1 MSWVHPFLFFCVL
14 SFFSYS
20 SCLYLNLLLNKE
32 KCFYDN
38 FYYQMVVIIRY
49 EIMDQDLK
57 NLTTLLS
64 KDDRFE
70 ISVYSKSDKKVINT
84 FKGQK
89 LTGKFSQS
97 IDNSG
102 EYKICIKTN
111 DKELFRRKRFIKLS
125 FAIDTSEDELEDEE
139 KVVKIKDF
147 EMVNEK
153 VKRVLK
159 KAETF
164 SNIQNYQTKIE
175 DKFSQ
180 NQIKSSRLLATL
192 SIIQI
197 IIICI
202 VGLYHVYSLRN
213 IFKEKIWAPF

>member
-1 MSWVHPFLFFCVL
+1 
-14 SFFSYS
+14 
-20 SCLYLNLLLNKE
+20 
-32 KCFYDN
+32 
-38 FYYQMVVIIRY
+38 MVVIIRY

-57 NLTTLLS
+57 NLTTLSS

-202 VGLYHVYSLRN
+202 VGLYHVYSLRK

>member
-1 MSWVHPFLFFCVL
+1 
-14 SFFSYS
+14 
-20 SCLYLNLLLNKE
+20 
-32 KCFYDN
+32 
-38 FYYQMVVIIRY
+38 
-49 EIMDQDLK
+49 
-57 NLTTLLS
+57 
-64 KDDRFE
+64 
-70 ISVYSKSDKKVINT
+70 
-84 FKGQK
+84 
-89 LTGKFSQS
+89 
-97 IDNSG
+97 
-102 EYKICIKTN
+102 
-111 DKELFRRKRFIKLS
+111 
-125 FAIDTSEDELEDEE
+125 
-139 KVVKIKDF
+139 
-147 EMVNEK
+147 MVNEK

-202 VGLYHVYSLRN
+202 VGLYHVYSLRK